1 MEFWKLHGVG
11 NDFIAIDG
19 RFDNI
24 DANCYSEIAKKVCH
38 RHFGIGADG
47 LLVVKNSDCCDIEM
61 VYYNSDGS
69 RANMCGNG
77 LRCFCKYVYDRKI
90 INSNEFTVYTLDGEK
105 KIILDTK
112 EDNILSIKVNMGKPN
127 FNPKFIPVDID
138 KDKCIKESIKIEDKV
153 FEINSVLMGVPHTI
167 VFVEELSK
175 EETKNIL
182 LKIKPLYEKYHNCI
196 IKEELI
202 DLIINYSD
210 KYNAEEGCYYVNSKE
225 SLIFKKSELL
235 YNYHRAKEFARKKK
249 SVIIVEGF
257 MDVIALHMVGV
268 YNVVASMGTAIT
280 KEHAK
285 LLKKLST
292 NIIMCFDGDNAGNK
306 ATLACAKE
314 LNEIGI
320 EPKVIRLPDNL
331 DPDEF
336 IKNYGVDKFNFDDK
350 NEIAARVERDFGA
363 FLGVK
368 DEVDLVVHNDEGV
381 NISNL
386 AKEIMNF
393 VEKEK

>member
-61 VYYNSDGS
+61 FYYNSDGS

-175 EETKNIL
+175 EDVYKYGPLLEKN
-182 LKIKPLYEKYHNCI
+182 KIFPKNTNVNFVKIED
-196 IKEELI
+196 EENI
-202 DLIINYSD
+202 SVYTW
-210 KYNAEEGCYYVNSKE
+210 ERGCGYT
-225 SLIFKKSELL
+225 LGCGTGMT
-235 YNYHRAKEFARKKK
+235 A
-249 SVIIVEGF
+249 SVII
-257 MDVIALHMVGV
+257 
-268 YNVVASMGTAIT
+268 
-280 KEHAK
+280 
-285 LLKKLST
+285 
-292 NIIMCFDGDNAGNK
+292 
-306 ATLACAKE
+306 
-314 LNEIGI
+314 
-320 EPKVIRLPDNL
+320 
-331 DPDEF
+331 
-336 IKNYGVDKFNFDDK
+336 
-350 NEIAARVERDFGA
+350 
-363 FLGVK
+363 
-368 DEVDLVVHNDEGV
+368 
-381 NISNL
+381 SNL
-386 AKEIMNF
+386 LNKVKNIVNVKSEGGIVKIDISDDVYMIGNAVKICEGT
-393 VEKEK
+393 VEV